1 MAANRGKTQPPG
13 SASGEGTVSDAQCQ
27 YVVEILMAGKPSQ
40 VTTDFGTIATAADG
54 TTTAKFITWRK
65 A

>member
-13 SASGEGTVSDAQCQ
+13 SASGEGTITEAAAS
-27 YVVEILMAGKPSQ
+27 YIMYILLTGKPSQ

-54 TTTAKFITWRK
+54 TTSAKFITWDKR
-65 A
+65 